1 MSAVPETISAGR
13 QTTMTALKPVEPTPV
28 QQLPTVSMGFSTL
41 QSFELMQRA
50 AKLLSASS
58 LVPDAYKGNL
68 PNCVIALNM
77 AQRLGADP
85 LMVMQNLYVVHGR
98 PGWSAQFLIA
108 CFNQCGR
115 YTTMKFKWVGQRG
128 KDTWGCVAYAKELSS
143 GETIEG
149 PEITVA
155 LAKEEG
161 WYQKNGSKWKTLPQL
176 MLMYRAAAW
185 LVRTHAPEISMGLQ
199 TQEEIHDV
207 YDADAQGNGRYAV
220 TTESL
225 RRTAETIDTAA
236 AGAGDPPPD
245 PAIWTN
251 TLNGHEKLVEL
262 EDAWESCKAA
272 FGGNPPSECQ
282 DAYTARKEVLG
293 EREGKE
299 QDGKLGV

>member
-1 MSAVPETISAGR
+1 MNAVVESQGKVTTIA
-13 QTTMTALKPVEPTPV
+13 ALKPQEIAPTSSSV
-28 QQLPTVSMGFSTL
+28 ISMGFATL
-41 QSFELMQRA
+41 QSFELLQRA
-50 AKLLSASS
+50 AKLLGAST
-58 LVPDAYKGNL
+58 LVPDVYKGNL

-85 LMVMQNLYVVHGR
+85 LLVMQNLYVVHGR
-98 PGWSAQFLIA
+98 PSWSAQFLIA

-115 YTTMKFKWVGQRG
+115 FTTMKFKWVGARG
-128 KDTWGCVAYAKELSS
+128 KDTWGCIAYAKELSS
-143 GETIEG
+143 GEVIEG
-149 PEITVA
+149 PEITIA

-185 LVRTHAPEISMGLQ
+185 LVRTYAPEISMGLQ

-225 RRTAETIDTAA
+225 RRAAETVDAA
-236 AGAGDPPPD
+236 AASDPPPD
-245 PAIWTN
+245 PATWTN
-251 TLNGHEKLVEL
+251 TLSGHEKLVEL
-262 EDAWESCKAA
+262 ESAWENCKAA

>member
-1 MSAVPETISAGR
+1 MSAAPETISSGK
-13 QTTMTALKPVEPTPV
+13 QTTMVALKPAESTPV
-28 QQLPTVSMGFSTL
+28 HQLPSISMGFASL

-98 PGWSAQFLIA
+98 PSWSAQFLIA

-128 KDTWGCVAYAKELSS
+128 KDTWGCIAYAKELSS

-207 YDADAQGNGRYAV
+207 YDAETQGNGRYAV

-225 RRTAETIDTAA
+225 RRATETIDAA
-236 AGAGDPPPD
+236 AASAGDPPPD
-245 PAIWTN
+245 PATWTATFTGQA
-251 TLNGHEKLVEL
+251 TLADLEK
-262 EDAWESCKAA
+262 ARAA
-272 FGGNPPSECQ
+272 CTEIFGGNPPTECE
-282 DAYTARKEVLG
+282 DAYQARKEVLG
-293 EREGKE
+293 EQEGK
-299 QDGKLGV
+299 QLGV

>member
-1 MSAVPETISAGR
+1 MA
-13 QTTMTALKPVEPTPV
+13 ALKPVEPLPV
-28 QQLPTVSMGFSTL
+28 QQLPTVSMGFATL

-128 KDTWGCVAYAKELSS
+128 KDTWGCIAYAKELSS
-143 GETIEG
+143 GEIIEG
-149 PEITVA
+149 PEITVT

-207 YDADAQGNGRYAV
+207 YDAETQGNGRYAV

-225 RRTAETIDTAA
+225 RRTAETVDAA
-236 AGAGDPPPD
+236 AASAGDPPPD
-245 PAIWTN
+245 PATWTS
-251 TLNGHEKLVEL
+251 TLTGQATLVDLEKARATCAE
-262 EDAWESCKAA
+262 A
-272 FGGNPPSECQ
+272 FGGNIPAECE
-282 DAYTARKEVLG
+282 DAYAARKEVLG
-293 EREGKE
+293 EQEGK
-299 QDGKLGV
+299 KLDV